1 MRLVHDKKPT
11 LDHRPLFL
19 DLGVGGSKS
28 LARNVLCLG
37 NYLLGLLL
45 NVGKSSLGPFIAS
58 FHVFKI
64 CIDRALRRFK
74 KAADLRGSLGKIA
87 ALAYLDLISVELC
100 LKLRDLR
107 LEFFYLLLLIVHD
120 HHHFVL

>member
-45 NVGKSSLGPFIAS
+45 NVGKSCLGPFIAS

-87 ALAYLDLISVELC
+87 ALAYLDLYPSS
-100 LKLRDLR
+100 
-107 LEFFYLLLLIVHD
+107 FA
-120 HHHFVL
+120 